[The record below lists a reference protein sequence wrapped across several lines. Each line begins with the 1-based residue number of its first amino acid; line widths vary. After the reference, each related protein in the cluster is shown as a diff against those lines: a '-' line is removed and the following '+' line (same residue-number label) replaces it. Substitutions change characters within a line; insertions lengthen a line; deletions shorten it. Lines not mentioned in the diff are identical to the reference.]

1 MKAPHEKQISGE
13 CETLSLENIHQFFD
27 NRNHFAYKSILL
39 LNIKKDYLGLGSIPL
54 YFYRKIYCQL
64 NVDLFRSAGF
74 LIE

>member
-1 MKAPHEKQISGE
+1 MKNKFPVGVKHFRLKIFTS
-13 CETLSLENIHQFFD
+13 FFD